1 MVVIFSYGRTSGIQM
16 ELLLQVWK
24 VAYDTASSIDARLP
38 GVFHDEVWPWL

>member
-16 ELLLQVWK
+16 ELLLQVLR
-24 VAYDTASSIDARLP
+24 VVYDTASSIDARLS